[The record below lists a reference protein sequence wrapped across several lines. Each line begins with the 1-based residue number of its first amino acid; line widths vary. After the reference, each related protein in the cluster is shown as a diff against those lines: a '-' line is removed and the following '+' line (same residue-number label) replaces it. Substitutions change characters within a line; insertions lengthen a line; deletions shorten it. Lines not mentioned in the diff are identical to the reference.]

1 MQWEVLGTVPE
12 SKKSG
17 PSKDTR
23 ISIKYQHIQFVIEI
37 VYSFTPMTL
46 DQIRQRFLVEFLDLA
61 VSRTAFYGH
70 VRQHCALS
78 FKRPE
83 RLLEKQNP
91 EEVRLKQKSAV
102 LEWESNKDICLEK
115 EIVCF

>member
-1 MQWEVLGTVPE
+1 MLSKVPE

-23 ISIKYQHIQFVIEI
+23 ISKKHQHIQLVIEI
-37 VYSFTPMTL
+37 VYSSTPMTL
-46 DQIRQRFLVEFLDLA
+46 DQIRQRFLIELLDLTI
-61 VSRTAFYGH
+61 SRTAFYSH
-70 VRQHCALS
+70 VHQHCALS

-102 LEWESNKDICLEK
+102 LEWVSNKDMCLEK